1 MSERELNNEKELS
14 SEEKTNKKPKPD
26 NSNADYDTVKRA
38 LDILKILKEETDS
51 ESDSENAMSLGEL
64 REKLKEKEDN
74 GNAKTVSSAVDRVL
88 MAVNPEYYDEDLKN
102 EYKVIFEGYEE
113 DPIRIRTAI
122 RNLKQKKAAYRRK
135 MKKEKP
141 EIS

>member
-64 REKLKEKEDN
+64 REKLQGNKDNGN

-102 EYKVIFEGYEE
+102 EYKVIF
-113 DPIRIRTAI
+113 
-122 RNLKQKKAAYRRK
+122 
-135 MKKEKP
+135 
-141 EIS
+141 

>member
-14 SEEKTNKKPKPD
+14 SEEKMNKKPKPD

-102 EYKVIFEGYEE
+102 EYKVIFEGY
-113 DPIRIRTAI
+113 D
-122 RNLKQKKAAYRRK
+122 
-135 MKKEKP
+135 
-141 EIS
+141 